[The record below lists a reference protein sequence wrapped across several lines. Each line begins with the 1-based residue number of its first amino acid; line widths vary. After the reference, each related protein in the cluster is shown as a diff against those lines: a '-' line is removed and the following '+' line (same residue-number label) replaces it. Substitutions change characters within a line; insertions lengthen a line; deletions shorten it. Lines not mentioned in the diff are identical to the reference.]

1 MSRYLAWI
9 GKIMGMAWV
18 GPGSVVLGD
27 SGLRADPGF
36 ARAPGWVGRAA
47 ATAPVAVLSSM
58 EVDALLGWAFVVSF
72 VAGSVASGVAA
83 REIRRTS

>member
-1 MSRYLAWI
+1 
-9 GKIMGMAWV
+9 
-18 GPGSVVLGD
+18 
-27 SGLRADPGF
+27 
-36 ARAPGWVGRAA
+36 VGRAA

-83 REIRRTS
+83 REITRTS